1 MIIQA
6 IHNNQKNTTHN
17 KEAKKE
23 DVLNLQLWIV
33 IISQLVLI
41 LVAIWQVAVLTDNQ

>member
-6 IHNNQKNTTHN
+6 FHNNQINTTHN

-23 DVLNLQLWIV
+23 DVLNLQLWLV
-33 IISQLVLI
+33 IINQLVLI